1 MYLQFDLAVCSSY
14 LRPFFK
20 NNTGSLFPKPLYH
33 CLEILMFLGKGR
45 NPREMIG
52 SANGIKKFN
61 FLKKPVISITSK
73 LEIFKKIVEYLR
85 IVKKGFL

>member
-1 MYLQFDLAVCSSY
+1 
-14 LRPFFK
+14 
-20 NNTGSLFPKPLYH
+20 
-33 CLEILMFLGKGR
+33 MFLGKGR

-73 LEIFKKIVEYLR
+73 LEIFEKIVEYLR
-85 IVKKGFL
+85 IVKKDFCKDLWNIYALPIGISLHV